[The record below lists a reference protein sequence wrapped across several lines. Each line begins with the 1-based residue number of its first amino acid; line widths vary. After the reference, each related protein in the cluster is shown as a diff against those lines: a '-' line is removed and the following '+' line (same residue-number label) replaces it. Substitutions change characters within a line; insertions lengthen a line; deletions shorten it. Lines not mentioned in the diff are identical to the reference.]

1 MNKILLLSAL
11 LLTANAT
18 VVNDLSA
25 SAPSRS
31 EHLPGKICSPLWE
44 IPGATY
50 SFECPSIISQKAPIF
65 GTFFY
70 TVYSLESAQDLF
82 EKLKRTEDNSE
93 KKLLGKSLLDIAKVI
108 VEEDDVAMF
117 ENIQQCCIETYGARS
132 NYFDAL
138 IKCHFSR
145 ESWESEVGKKILINE
160 KE

>member
-1 MNKILLLSAL
+1 M
-11 LLTANAT
+11 
-18 VVNDLSA
+18 VV
-25 SAPSRS
+25 
-31 EHLPGKICSPLWE
+31 
-44 IPGATY
+44 
-50 SFECPSIISQKAPIF
+50 
-65 GTFFY
+65 
-70 TVYSLESAQDLF
+70 DLF
-82 EKLKRTEDNSE
+82 ESLLSNSSDETDDIIISENTEDNSE

-117 ENIQQCCIETYGARS
+117 ENIQQFCIETYGARS